1 MDEDQWTYDNTMSEE
16 VDMDYENEEECGVN
30 EPHVVYEIL
39 THPNSWLLLLSSSS
53 WTSWDSRLPSKLVR
67 VYELTL
73 EFDNLA
79 HECIKLACFT

>member
-1 MDEDQWTYDNTMSEE
+1 MDEDQWTYDNTLSEE

-30 EPHVVYEIL
+30 EPYVISEIL